1 MKNLKSIIGLTLV
14 LFASFA
20 FTACSDE
27 DEDIHFTKNEVV
39 QGDIL
44 TGNQVS
50 IPGNTISV
58 FTTMSDVVNVQN
70 ASGVISAV
78 SKNGNIATVRVVN
91 ASYDG
96 EPIQDKGIEIRGMQ
110 VGETQIVV
118 SDADGKTA
126 TLNVKVEDVSLFWD
140 TICTYKKTS
149 LVEDVVEI
157 EGIDE
162 TSAGGIRT
170 DILSNKAKE
179 STFIIKASKSYP
191 FSVYKMQVL
200 DKDDNVLYE
209 LSGSNVSD
217 SGYKFYLPY
226 TLQDQKYAVKTYS
239 FFEETNSFGK
249 WLIEDISDDYK
260 AQYPNVKVLL
270 KMQIEKQ

>member
-1 MKNLKSIIGLTLV
+1 MKDLKSIIELTLV

-27 DEDIHFTKNEVV
+27 DKDIHFTKNEVV

-44 TGNQVS
+44 TGKQVS
-50 IPGNTISV
+50 IPGNTINV
-58 FTTMSDVVNVQN
+58 YTTMSDVVNVQN

-78 SKNGNIATVRVVN
+78 SKNENIATVRVVN

-96 EPIQDKGIEIRGMQ
+96 EPIQDKGIEIRGIQ
-110 VGETQIVV
+110 VGETNIVV

-126 TLNVKVEDVSLFWD
+126 TLNVKVEDVSLFWN

-149 LVEDVVEI
+149 LVEDEVEI

-162 TSAGGIRT
+162 TSTGVIKT

-179 STFIIKASKSYP
+179 NTFIIKASKSYP

-200 DKDDNVLYE
+200 DKNENVLYE
-209 LSGSNVSD
+209 LVSGTVSG
-217 SGYKFYLPY
+217 SGYKFHLPS
-226 TLQDQKYAVKTYS
+226 QDQTSGVKTYS
-239 FFEETNSFGK
+239 FYEETNSFGK
-249 WLIEDISDDYK
+249 WLVEDISDDYK
-260 AQYPNVKVLL
+260 AQYPKVKVLL
-270 KMQIEKQ
+270 KMKIETED